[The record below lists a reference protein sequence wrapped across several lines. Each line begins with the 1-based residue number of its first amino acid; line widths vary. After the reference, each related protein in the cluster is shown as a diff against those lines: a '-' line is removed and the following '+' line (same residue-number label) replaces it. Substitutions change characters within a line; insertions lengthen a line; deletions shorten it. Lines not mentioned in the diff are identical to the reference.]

1 MDGSTHEREYMTF
14 RKLLPVLLG
23 ALIVLKA
30 SAALSTPPPQSQ
42 TLESRLTRTN
52 NIGVALMEQ
61 LKFEEA
67 AQQFQKLVS
76 LNPRFIPGHVNLGI
90 AKFYQQEY
98 EEAAHSFQEALQI
111 DSDQIQSLYMTG
123 LIHRNQADTAGALR
137 SFQRVVDIDP
147 DDPSANYFLG
157 LLYRRERE
165 FEKSTSH
172 LRKTIESQPYNASA
186 RYNLAIALQKSGQRD
201 AGMAEMLEFQ
211 RLQGQ
216 FGTHTIGLQY
226 LEQGRYSLVIDQ
238 LDPYLKADDREETS
252 VAISFS
258 EVSSELGMPPSAR
271 LQAGTKPVIEPGSL
285 MPRQALEQL
294 GSGVSFGDFD
304 GDGWFDLFVSSSSF
318 EGTGSRLFRNVEG
331 RFVDVTST
339 AGLDGLTAVMSG
351 IWGDYNNDEQL
362 DLYLV
367 RLGPNRLYMSDG
379 DGTFTD
385 RTTEAGVGD
394 AGGGSSATAV
404 DYDHDGDLDIYVAN
418 LLAPAAGKATT
429 ASFRATGHPNVLYRN
444 NGDGTF
450 SDVSE
455 AAGVTGGISSTT
467 AVVAFDFN
475 NSRDVDLLAMN
486 SDTPPSLFSNLRN
499 GTFQALTLP
508 TQWPLPTLAVGDLNR
523 DGRMDLI
530 AGLAGGA
537 SNATLFLTGSGNS
550 FQTDSARTLFPQE
563 MRLIAL
569 QTLDA
574 DNDGDLDLAAVA
586 ERRSTN
592 SVETSI
598 HFFQNRQGRL
608 VETAGSSFKDHR
620 NLEVRGLSLVD
631 FDNDGDLDFAVAV
644 NQGMPLLFRNDSV
657 TRNNWLQVQLAGTN
671 SNRLGLGTKV
681 EVLAGRLW
689 QKAEA
694 MGGHGG
700 MSQNPPLIHFG
711 LGSNR
716 ADTVRLLWPGGVLQS
731 EIDPPVNKRFRVQEL
746 DRKGTSCP
754 ILYVWDGTD
763 YRFQTDFLGGSAFG
777 TLLAPATY
785 DYPDTDEY
793 IKLSRQAVAL
803 KNGQL
808 GITLNNQLEE
818 IIFFDK
824 LELVAVDHPAEFE
837 VYPDEKL
844 LPGPPY
850 DSHRLLTF
858 QAPRLPISARD
869 GKGRSV
875 LRAIS
880 YIDRVYAALFEPR
893 PFKGYA
899 NLHEFV
905 LDLGNTEDERVLLL
919 MHAWIDYA
927 DSTSN
932 LAASQSGLALV
943 PPYLQVQDKSGQW
956 VTVLSRMGFPA
967 GLPKPMTVD
976 LTGKFLSPSRKVK
989 IVTNMRIHWDQ
1000 ILVESSPARTD
1011 FRTARLAP
1019 SVADLQFRGFPEFS
1033 SPDGRLPKTYD
1044 YSNRSQVAQWKTHV
1058 GAYTRYGDV
1067 RPLLAQIDD
1076 FFVITRSGDEIEA
1089 WFDVGSLPSLP
1100 AGWTRDYLV
1109 FVDGFGKDMDVNSAA
1124 SDYVGP
1130 LPFHGMSSFP
1140 YPAEQEYPNSDRY
1153 RDYMKTW
1160 NTRLV
1165 EEWIPPLRSR

>member
-1 MDGSTHEREYMTF
+1 MRF

-23 ALIVLKA
+23 ALFLLKA
-30 SAALSTPPPQSQ
+30 STALSTPPPQGQ
-42 TLESRLTRTN
+42 TLESRLTRSN

-76 LNPRFIPGHVNLGI
+76 LDPRFIPGHVNLGI

-98 EEAAHSFQEALQI
+98 EDAAHSFQNALRI

-123 LIHRNQADTAGALR
+123 IIHRNQADTAGALG
-137 SFQRVVDIDP
+137 SFQRVVNIDP

-165 FEKSTSH
+165 FEKATSH
-172 LRKTIESQPYNASA
+172 LRRTIELQPFNASA
-186 RYNLAIALQKSGQRD
+186 RYNLAIALQRSGERV

-216 FGTHTIGLQY
+216 FGTDTIGLQY

-252 VAISFS
+252 VSISFS

-271 LQAGTKPVIEPGSL
+271 LQAGSKPVIVPGSL

-304 GDGWFDLFVSSSSF
+304 EDGWFDLFVASSSL
-318 EGTGSRLFRNVEG
+318 EVMGSRLFRNVEG
-331 RFVDVTST
+331 RFVDVTSS
-339 AGLDGLTAVMSG
+339 AGLDGSTAVMSG
-351 IWGDYNNDEQL
+351 IWGDYNNDGQL

-404 DYDHDGDLDIYVAN
+404 DYDHDGDLDIYLAN

-429 ASFRATGHPNVLYRN
+429 ASFHAMGHPNVLYRN

-455 AAGVTGGISSTT
+455 AAGVTGSSSSTT

-475 NSRDVDLLAMN
+475 NSRDVDLLAAN
-486 SDTPPSLFSNLRN
+486 LDTPPSLFSNRRD
-499 GTFQALTLP
+499 GTFQALNLP
-508 TQWPLPTLAVGDLNR
+508 TQWPILTLAVGDLNR
-523 DGRMDLI
+523 DGRMDLV

-537 SNATLFLTGSGNS
+537 SNAALFLNGSGNS
-550 FQTDSARTLFPQE
+550 FRTDSARTLFPQE

-586 ERRSTN
+586 ERRSTS

-608 VETAGSSFKDHR
+608 VETAGSGFKDHR
-620 NLEVRGLSLVD
+620 NLEVRGLSVVD

-644 NQGMPLLFRNDSV
+644 NQSMPLLFRNDTV

-700 MSQNPPLIHFG
+700 MSQNPPLIHFRPG
-711 LGSNR
+711 L
-716 ADTVRLLWPGGVLQS
+716 
-731 EIDPPVNKRFRVQEL
+731 
-746 DRKGTSCP
+746 
-754 ILYVWDGTD
+754 
-763 YRFQTDFLGGSAFG
+763 
-777 TLLAPATY
+777 
-785 DYPDTDEY
+785 
-793 IKLSRQAVAL
+793 
-803 KNGQL
+803 
-808 GITLNNQLEE
+808 
-818 IIFFDK
+818 
-824 LELVAVDHPAEFE
+824 
-837 VYPDEKL
+837 
-844 LPGPPY
+844 
-850 DSHRLLTF
+850 
-858 QAPRLPISARD
+858 
-869 GKGRSV
+869 
-875 LRAIS
+875 
-880 YIDRVYAALFEPR
+880 
-893 PFKGYA
+893 
-899 NLHEFV
+899 
-905 LDLGNTEDERVLLL
+905 
-919 MHAWIDYA
+919 
-927 DSTSN
+927 
-932 LAASQSGLALV
+932 
-943 PPYLQVQDKSGQW
+943 
-956 VTVLSRMGFPA
+956 
-967 GLPKPMTVD
+967 
-976 LTGKFLSPSRKVK
+976 
-989 IVTNMRIHWDQ
+989 
-1000 ILVESSPARTD
+1000 
-1011 FRTARLAP
+1011 
-1019 SVADLQFRGFPEFS
+1019 
-1033 SPDGRLPKTYD
+1033 
-1044 YSNRSQVAQWKTHV
+1044 
-1058 GAYTRYGDV
+1058 
-1067 RPLLAQIDD
+1067 
-1076 FFVITRSGDEIEA
+1076 
-1089 WFDVGSLPSLP
+1089 
-1100 AGWTRDYLV
+1100 
-1109 FVDGFGKDMDVNSAA
+1109 
-1124 SDYVGP
+1124 
-1130 LPFHGMSSFP
+1130 
-1140 YPAEQEYPNSDRY
+1140 EQG
-1153 RDYMKTW
+1153 
-1160 NTRLV
+1160 
-1165 EEWIPPLRSR
+1165 

>member
-1 MDGSTHEREYMTF
+1 MTF

-23 ALIVLKA
+23 ALFLIKVG
-30 SAALSTPPPQSQ
+30 AAPSTQVQMSH

-52 NIGVALMEQ
+52 NLGVALMEQ

-67 AQQFQKLVS
+67 ARQFQKLVS
-76 LNPRFIPGHVNLGI
+76 LDPQFILGHVNLGI
-90 AKFYQQEY
+90 ARYYQQEY
-98 EEAAHSFQEALQI
+98 EEAVQSFQMALKI
-111 DSDQIQSLYMTG
+111 DPAQIQSLYMTG
-123 LIHRNQADTAGALR
+123 LILRNQADTAGALR
-137 SFQRVVDIDP
+137 NFRRVVEIDP
-147 DDPSANYFLG
+147 TDPSANYFLG

-165 FEKSTSH
+165 FEKAASH
-172 LRKTIESQPYNASA
+172 LRKTIELQPFNASA
-186 RYNLAIALQKSGQRD
+186 RYNLALALQRSGQRE

-211 RLQGQ
+211 RLQDQ
-216 FGTHTIGLQY
+216 FGTDTIGLQY
-226 LEQGRYSLVIDQ
+226 LEQGRYSLVIEQ
-238 LDPYLKADDREETS
+238 LDSYLRADDRTETS

-258 EVSSELGMPPSAR
+258 EVSSALGIQPQTR
-271 LQAGTKPVIEPGSL
+271 LRTTTRAVIPPGSL
-285 MPRQALEQL
+285 LSRKALEHM

-304 GDGWFDLFVSSSSF
+304 GDGWFDLFVGCSSF
-318 EGTGSRLFRNVEG
+318 SGTGSRLFRNVGG
-331 RFVDVTST
+331 RFVDVTSS
-339 AGLDGLTAVMSG
+339 AGLDGSTAVMSG
-351 IWGDYNNDEQL
+351 IWGDFNNDQEL

-367 RLGPNRLYMSDG
+367 RLGPNRLYMSNG

-394 AGGGSSATAV
+394 AGGGSGATAV
-404 DYDHDGDLDIYVAN
+404 DYDHDGDLDIYIAN
-418 LLAPAAGKATT
+418 LLAPATGKAGTGG
-429 ASFRATGHPNVLYRN
+429 FRLAGHPNVLYRN

-450 SDVSE
+450 SDVSK
-455 AAGVTGGISSTT
+455 AAGVTGGSSSTS

-475 NSRDVDLLAMN
+475 NSRDVDLLVTNLNM
-486 SDTPPSLFSNLRN
+486 PPSLFTNLRN
-499 GTFQALTLP
+499 GTFRTLKLP
-508 TQWPLPTLAVGDLNR
+508 TQWPTPTLAVGDLNR
-523 DGRMDLI
+523 DGKMDLI

-537 SNATLFLTGSGNS
+537 SSAVLFMNGSGNS
-550 FQTDSARTLFPQE
+550 FRADTARTLLPPQ
-563 MRLIAL
+563 MQLIAL

-574 DNDGDLDLAAVA
+574 DNDGDLDLAVAA
-586 ERRSTN
+586 ERKST
-592 SVETSI
+592 SPVETSL
-598 HFFQNRQGRL
+598 HFFQNRQGEL
-608 VETAGSSFKDHR
+608 VEIATVGFKDHS
-620 NLEVRGLSLVD
+620 NLEFRGLSVVD

-644 NQGMPLLFRNDSV
+644 GQSMPLLLRNDTV
-657 TRNNWLQVQLAGTN
+657 THNNWIQVNLIGTN
-671 SNRLGLGTKV
+671 SNHLGLGTKV

-700 MSQNPPLIHFG
+700 MSQNPPLLHFG

-716 ADTVRLLWPGGVLQS
+716 VDAVRLLWPGGVLQS
-731 EIDPPVNKRFRVQEL
+731 EIDPPVNKRFHVQEL

-785 DYPDTDEY
+785 NYPDTDEY
-793 IKLSRQAVAL
+793 IKLSRQDVAL

-850 DSHRLLTF
+850 DAHRLLTF
-858 QAPRLPISARD
+858 QAPRLPVSATD

-875 LRAIS
+875 LQEIS
-880 YIDRVYAALFEPR
+880 VIDRVYAALFESQS
-893 PFKGYA
+893 FKGYA
-899 NLHEFV
+899 KLHELV
-905 LDLGNTEDERVLLL
+905 LDLGNTEDERVILL

-932 LAASQSGLALV
+932 LAASQAGVTLV
-943 PPYLQVQDKSGQW
+943 PPYLQVQDESGRW

-1019 SVADLQFRGFPEFS
+1019 FGADLQFRGFPEFS

-1044 YSNRSQVAQWKTHV
+1044 YSSRSQVVGWKTHV

-1067 RPLLAQIDD
+1067 RSLLAQIDD

-1089 WFDVGSLPSLP
+1089 WFDVSTLPSLP
-1100 AGWTRDYLV
+1100 AGWERDYLV

-1124 SDYVGP
+1124 PDYVGP
-1130 LPFHGMSSFP
+1130 LPFHGMRAFP
-1140 YPAEQEYPNSDRY
+1140 YSPEEKHPAADRHRNYMRIWNS
-1153 RDYMKTW
+1153 
-1160 NTRLV
+1160 RLV
-1165 EEWIPPLRSR
+1165 EEWIPPLRR

>member
-1 MDGSTHEREYMTF
+1 MHKGMRF
-14 RKLLPVLLG
+14 RKLLSLLG
-23 ALIVLKA
+23 TLFLLIA
-30 SAALSTPPPQSQ
+30 SAAPSTLPPQDQ
-42 TLESRLTRTN
+42 KLESRLTRTN

-61 LKFEEA
+61 LKFEKA
-67 AQQFQKLVS
+67 AQRFQKLVS
-76 LNPRFIPGHVNLGI
+76 LDPQFIPGHVNLGI
-90 AKFYQQEY
+90 ARFYQQEY
-98 EEAAHSFQEALQI
+98 EEAAQSFQKALRI

-123 LIHRNQADTAGALR
+123 LIHRNRADSAGALG
-137 SFQRVVDIDP
+137 SFRRVVAIDP

-165 FEKSTSH
+165 FEKATSY
-172 LRKTIESQPYNASA
+172 LRKTIELQPFNASA
-186 RYNLAIALQKSGQRD
+186 RYNLAIALQRSGQRD

-216 FGTHTIGLQY
+216 FGTDTIGLQY
-226 LEQGRYSLVIDQ
+226 LEQGRYSRVIDQ

-252 VAISFS
+252 VEISFS
-258 EVSSELGMPPSAR
+258 EVSSELGMPPAAR
-271 LQAGTKPVIEPGSL
+271 LQAGSKPVIEPGSL
-285 MPRQALEQL
+285 MRRQALEQL

-304 GDGWFDLFVSSSSF
+304 GDGWFDLFVAGSSF
-318 EGTGSRLFRNVEG
+318 EGTGSRLFRNAQG
-331 RFVDVTST
+331 RFVDVTSA
-339 AGLDGLTAVMSG
+339 AGLDGSTAVMSG
-351 IWGDYNNDEQL
+351 IWGDYNNDGQL

-379 DGTFTD
+379 DETFTD

-404 DYDHDGDLDIYVAN
+404 DYDHDGDLDLYVAN
-418 LLAPAAGKATT
+418 LLAPAAARAATV
-429 ASFRATGHPNVLYRN
+429 SFHAMGYANVLYRN

-455 AAGVTGGISSTT
+455 SAGVTGGSSSTT

-475 NSRDVDLLAMN
+475 NSRDVDLLAAN
-486 SDTPPSLFSNLRN
+486 SDTPASLFSNLRD
-499 GTFQALTLP
+499 GTFQPLNLP
-508 TQWPLPTLAVGDLNR
+508 SQWPIRTLAVGDLNR
-523 DGRMDLI
+523 DGRMDLV
-530 AGLAGGA
+530 AGVAEGA
-537 SNATLFLTGSGNS
+537 SNAALFLNGSGNS
-550 FQTDSARTLFPQE
+550 FRTDSTRTLFPQE
-563 MRLIAL
+563 MRLVAL
-569 QTLDA
+569 QTLDS

-586 ERRSTN
+586 ERKSTN

-598 HFFQNRQGRL
+598 HFFQNRRGKL
-608 VETAGSSFKDHR
+608 AEIAGSGFEAHR
-620 NLEVRGLSLVD
+620 NLEVRGLTVVD

-644 NQGMPLLFRNDSV
+644 NQSMPLLFRNDTL
-657 TRNNWLQVQLAGTN
+657 TRNNWLQIQLAGTN

-716 ADTVRLLWPGGVLQS
+716 ADAVRLLWPGGVLQS

-763 YRFQTDFLGGSAFG
+763 YRFQTDFLGGGAFG

-785 DYPDTDEY
+785 SHPDTDEY
-793 IKLSRQAVAL
+793 IKLSRQDVAL

-808 GITLNNQLEE
+808 GIALNNQLEE

-824 LELVAVDHPAEFE
+824 LELVAVDHPTEFE

-858 QAPRLPISARD
+858 QAARLPVSARD
-869 GKGRSV
+869 GKGHSV
-875 LRAIS
+875 LREIS
-880 YIDRVYAALFEPR
+880 FIDRVYATLFEPR

-899 NLHEFV
+899 NLHELV
-905 LDLGNTEDERVLLL
+905 LALGKTEDERVLLL

-932 LAASQSGLALV
+932 LAASQAGLTLV
-943 PPYLQVQDKSGQW
+943 PPYLQVQDESGQW

-976 LTGKFLSPSRKVK
+976 LTGKFLSQSRKVK

-1000 ILVESSPARTD
+1000 ILVESSPARID

-1044 YSNRSQVAQWKTHV
+1044 YSSRSRVAQWKTHV

-1076 FFVITRSGDEIEA
+1076 FFVITRSGDGIEA

-1100 AGWTRDYLV
+1100 GGWTRDYLV

-1130 LPFHGMSSFP
+1130 LPFHGMSAFP
-1140 YPAEQEYPNSDRY
+1140 YPPEQERLISDRY
-1153 RDYMKTW
+1153 RGYMKTW

-1165 EEWIPPLRSR
+1165 EEWIPPLRR

>member
-1 MDGSTHEREYMTF
+1 MNTMRMRF

-23 ALIVLKA
+23 ALVLLIA
-30 SAALSTPPPQSQ
+30 CAALGRPSSAPARQGQ

-67 AQQFQKLVS
+67 AKQFQKLAS
-76 LNPRFIPGHVNLGI
+76 LDPRFIPGQVNLGI
-90 AKFYQQEY
+90 AKFYQQQY
-98 EEAAHSFQEALQI
+98 EEAAQSFQRALRI
-111 DSDQIQSLYMTG
+111 DPDQLQSLYMTG
-123 LIHRNQADTAGALR
+123 LIHRNRADTAGALE

-165 FEKSTSH
+165 FEKATSH
-172 LRKTIESQPYNASA
+172 LRKTLEFQPFSASA
-186 RYNLAIALQKSGQRD
+186 RYNLAIALQRSGQQD
-201 AGMAEMLEFQ
+201 AGMAQMLEFQ

-216 FGTHTIGLQY
+216 FGTDTIGLQY

-238 LDPYLKADDREETS
+238 LDPYLKADDQEKTS
-252 VAISFS
+252 IEISFS

-271 LQAGTKPVIEPGSL
+271 LQAGSNSVIEPGSL
-285 MPRQALEQL
+285 LRRKGLERL
-294 GSGVSFGDFD
+294 GSGVSFGDFN
-304 GDGWFDLFVSSSSF
+304 GDGWFDLLVASSSF

-331 RFVDVTST
+331 RFVDVTSS
-339 AGLDGLTAVMSG
+339 AGLDGSTAVMSG
-351 IWGDYNNDEQL
+351 IWGDYNNDGQL

-367 RLGPNRLYMSDG
+367 RLGANRLYVG
-379 DGTFTD
+379 DGESFTD

-394 AGGGSSATAV
+394 AGGGSTATAV

-418 LLAPAAGKATT
+418 LLAPAAAKVTT
-429 ASFRATGHPNVLYRN
+429 AGFRATGHPNVLYRN

-455 AAGVTGGISSTT
+455 AAGVTGGSSSTT
-467 AVVAFDFN
+467 AVAAFDFN
-475 NSRDVDLLAMN
+475 NSRDVDLLATN
-486 SDTPPSLFSNLRN
+486 SDAPPSLFSNLRD
-499 GTFQALTLP
+499 GTFQVLDLP
-508 TQWPLPTLAVGDLNR
+508 TQWPILTFAVGDLNR
-523 DGRMDLI
+523 DGRMDLV
-530 AGLAGGA
+530 AGLGDGA
-537 SNATLFLTGSGNS
+537 SNAALFLTGSSNS
-550 FQTDSARTLFPQE
+550 FRTDSARTLFPQG

-586 ERRSTN
+586 EKRST
-592 SVETSI
+592 SLVETSI

-608 VETAGSSFKDHR
+608 VETAGGDFKDHR
-620 NLEVRGLSLVD
+620 NLEVRGLSVVD

-644 NQGMPLLFRNDSV
+644 NQSLPLLFRNDTVS
-657 TRNNWLQVQLAGTN
+657 RNSWLQVQLSGTN

-711 LGSNR
+711 LGSNK
-716 ADTVRLLWPGGVLQS
+716 ADAVRLLWPGGVLQS
-731 EIDPPVNKRFRVQEL
+731 EIDPPLSKRFTVQEL

-754 ILYVWDGTD
+754 ILYVWDGTG

-785 DYPDTDEY
+785 GYPDTDEY
-793 IKLSRQAVAL
+793 IKLSRQDVVL

-824 LELVAVDHPAEFE
+824 LELVAVDHPTEFD

-858 QAPRLPISARD
+858 QAPRLPVSARD

-875 LRAIS
+875 LREIS
-880 YIDRVYAALFEPR
+880 YIDRVYAPLFEPTL
-893 PFKGYA
+893 FKGYA
-899 NLHEFV
+899 NLHELV
-905 LDLGNTEDERVLLL
+905 LDLGKTEDERVLLL

-932 LAASQSGLALV
+932 LAASQAGLALV
-943 PPYLQVQDKSGQW
+943 PPSLQVQDESARW

-1000 ILVESSPARTD
+1000 ILVESSVARTD
-1011 FRTARLAP
+1011 FRTARLPP
-1019 SVADLQFRGFPEFS
+1019 SAADLQLGGFPEFS
-1033 SPDGRLPKTYD
+1033 SPDGRLPKIYD
-1044 YSNRSQVAQWKTHV
+1044 YSNRSQVAQWKTHI

-1067 RPLLAQIDD
+1067 RPLLAEIDD
-1076 FFVITRSGDEIEA
+1076 FFVITRSGDQIEA
-1089 WFDVGSLPSLP
+1089 WFDADTLPSLP

-1124 SDYVGP
+1124 ADYVGP
-1130 LPFHGMSSFP
+1130 LPFHGMGSLP
-1140 YPAEQEYPNSDRY
+1140 YPAQEEFANSDRY
-1153 RDYMKTW
+1153 RNYMKTW

-1165 EEWIPPLRSR
+1165 EEWIPPLTGRR